1 MQCKDCKMWKRYLL
15 DNTKTIF
22 GECTIDGRTTPEY
35 HICEAASNIYQ
46 VQPQQLF
53 ISRDFSH
60 V

>member
-1 MQCKDCKMWKRYLL
+1 MWKRYFL